1 MYSSFIP
8 ILFFS
13 ILVSAEPQTPQ
24 FQDSYYETMLA
35 GLGENMPQNERTY
48 EREQDDKLNST
59 PDIERREI
67 KEMYDEQEEPYVE
80 NNDVYDEYPEELADQ
95 VDYEYEDHNDN
106 HLNNYDQ
113 NNDHDGNKLNSIL
126 YGDDKFEG
134 REVPEEETEE
144 NSSKVDIREFT
155 LMISKLLFRLAQM

>member
-1 MYSSFIP
+1 
-8 ILFFS
+8 
-13 ILVSAEPQTPQ
+13 
-24 FQDSYYETMLA
+24 
-35 GLGENMPQNERTY
+35 
-48 EREQDDKLNST
+48 
-59 PDIERREI
+59 
-67 KEMYDEQEEPYVE
+67 MYDEQEEPYVE

-106 HLNNYDQ
+106 QKNNYDR
-113 NNDHDGNKLNSIL
+113 NDEHDGNKLNNIL